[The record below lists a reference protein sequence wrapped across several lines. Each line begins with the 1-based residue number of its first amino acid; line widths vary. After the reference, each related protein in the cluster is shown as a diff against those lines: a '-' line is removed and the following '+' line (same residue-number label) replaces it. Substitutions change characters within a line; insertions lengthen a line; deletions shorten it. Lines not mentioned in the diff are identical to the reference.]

1 MASPI
6 PVSMSDIAMSLS
18 QMSRA
23 LANAQHEL
31 DDLEAKYVQAKE
43 DHTMAWAVEY
53 LKSGEDDENG
63 RPPSVETRK
72 ARTTI
77 ATHKERLAMESVAGR
92 LTNKRG
98 EISAIKVRIDCA
110 RSSGTLLRAEI
121 ELERVR

>member
-1 MASPI
+1 MT
-6 PVSMSDIAMSLS
+6 DIAASLS

-23 LANAQHEL
+23 LATAQYEL
-31 DDLEAKYVQAKE
+31 DDLEAKYVTAKE
-43 DHTMAWAVEY
+43 DFDMAYAIAY
-53 LKSGEDDENG
+53 LKSGEEEENG

-77 ATHKERLAMESVAGR
+77 ATHKERLTMESVRGR

-98 EISAIKVRIDCA
+98 EIASIKVRIDCA